1 MTFVIFLLH
10 FFGKQRS
17 CGQLAFIPLFQDRR
31 HLTAKVKLDLWL
43 PVCLSVINVKQTLL
57 SHRLCE
63 SRLTHSINLLT
74 AQESRS
80 AELADGTN
88 VREDLNGQLS
98 R

>member
-1 MTFVIFLLH
+1 M
-10 FFGKQRS
+10 
-17 CGQLAFIPLFQDRR
+17 
-31 HLTAKVKLDLWL
+31 KVKLDLWL

-63 SRLTHSINLLT
+63 SRLTQSINLLT